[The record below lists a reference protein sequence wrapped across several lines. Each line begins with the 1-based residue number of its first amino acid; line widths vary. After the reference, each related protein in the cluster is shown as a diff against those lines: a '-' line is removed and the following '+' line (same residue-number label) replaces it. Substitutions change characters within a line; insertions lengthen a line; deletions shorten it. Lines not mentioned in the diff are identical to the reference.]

1 MKPVKKYKIA
11 RRLGAHIFEKT
22 QTAKFV
28 DSVNR
33 RGAKK
38 GGKRPKPLSGYAEQ
52 MYEKQ
57 RIRFS
62 YGVSEK
68 QFSNYVKVA
77 TTTRG
82 HVPAES
88 LSAQLESRLDNVVY
102 RMGFAPTRR
111 MARQMTSHGHFCV
124 NGVRST
130 VPSQQIKVGDEITV
144 RTGSKTSVMFQDLA
158 VKNKDLSIPSWMTVS
173 YDTLSGKVKG
183 KPVSTDSAFDFNK
196 VIEFYSR

>member
-22 QTAKFV
+22 QTAKFA

-33 RGAKK
+33 RGVKK

-77 TTTRG
+77 TKTHG
-82 HVPAES
+82 VKPAEM
-88 LSAQLESRLDNVVY
+88 LSAQLESRLDNIVY

-130 VPSQQIKVGDEITV
+130 VPSREIHVGDEITV
-144 RTGSKTSVMFQDLA
+144 RGGSQKSVMFTDLVA
-158 VKNKDLSIPSWMTVS
+158 KNKDTSVPSWISVNLEA
-173 YDTLSGKVKG
+173 LSGKVKG
-183 KPVSTDSAFDFNK
+183 KPTLVESAFDFNR

>member
-11 RRLGAHIFEKT
+11 RRLGSHIFEKT
-22 QTAKFV
+22 QTAKFA
-28 DSVNR
+28 DALNR

-77 TTTRG
+77 TATHG
-82 HVPAES
+82 VKPAES
-88 LSAQLESRLDNVVY
+88 LFVQLESRLDNVVY

-111 MARQMTSHGHFCV
+111 MARQMVSHGHFCV
-124 NGVRST
+124 NGVRTT
-130 VPSQQIKVGDEITV
+130 VPSRKVHQDDEITV
-144 RTGSKTSVMFQDLA
+144 REGSKKSVMFTDL
-158 VKNKDLSIPSWMTVS
+158 VTKNKDLAIPSWMTVNME
-173 YDTLSGKVKG
+173 TLSGKVKG
-183 KPVSTDSAFDFNK
+183 KPTSFDTAFDFNK

>member
-22 QTAKFV
+22 QTAKFA

-77 TTTRG
+77 TST
-82 HVPAES
+82 HKAVPAEL

-111 MARQMTSHGHFCV
+111 MARQMVSHGHFCV
-124 NGVRST
+124 NKVRT
-130 VPSQQIKVGDEITV
+130 TIPSREIHIGDEITV
-144 RTGSKTSVMFQDLA
+144 REGSKKSVMFQDLA
-158 VKNKDLSIPSWMTVS
+158 TKNKDLSIPSWINFDVSSMT
-173 YDTLSGKVKG
+173 GKIKG
-183 KPVSTDSAFDFNK
+183 KPTLVDSAFDFNR

>member
-11 RRLGAHIFEKT
+11 RRLGAHVFEKT
-22 QTAKFV
+22 QTAKFA
-28 DSVNR
+28 DSLNR
-33 RGAKK
+33 RGKKK

-62 YGVSEK
+62 YGISEK
-68 QFSNYVKVA
+68 QFSNYIKTSTSTHGA
-77 TTTRG
+77 S
-82 HVPAES
+82 PAETLAS
-88 LSAQLESRLDNVVY
+88 ILESRLDNIVY

-124 NGVRST
+124 NGTRTT
-130 VPSQQIKVGDEITV
+130 VPSRIVKEGEEITV
-144 RTGSKTSVMFQDLA
+144 RGGSQKSVMFAEMAAKMKDANVPPWLA
-158 VKNKDLSIPSWMTVS
+158 VNAENLSA
-173 YDTLSGKVKG
+173 KVKG
-183 KPVSTDSAFDFNK
+183 KPKMVDSGFDFNK

>member
-11 RRLGAHIFEKT
+11 RRLGAHVFEKT
-22 QTAKFV
+22 QTAKFA

-62 YGVSEK
+62 YGVSET

-77 TTTRG
+77 TSTKG
-82 HVPAES
+82 VKPAIS
-88 LSAQLESRLDNVVY
+88 LAEQLESRLDNIVF

-124 NGVRST
+124 NGVKT
-130 VPSQQIKVGDEITV
+130 TIPSREIHIGDEITV
-144 RTGSKTSVMFQDLA
+144 RGGSQKSIMFTDLA
-158 VKNKDLSIPSWMTVS
+158 VKTKDVSFPSWLAVNIES
-173 YDTLSGKVKG
+173 LSCKVKG
-183 KPVSTDSAFDFNK
+183 KPTTPDTAFDFNK

>member
-1 MKPVKKYKIA
+1 MKPVKKYKVA
-11 RRLGAHIFEKT
+11 RRLGAHVFEKT
-22 QTAKFV
+22 QTAKFA

-33 RGAKK
+33 RGTKK

-62 YGVSEK
+62 YGVSER

-77 TTTRG
+77 TSTHG
-82 HVPAES
+82 VSPAES
-88 LSAQLESRLDNVVY
+88 LFAQLESRLDNVVY

-111 MARQMTSHGHFCV
+111 MSRQMVSHGHFCV
-124 NGVRST
+124 NGTRTT
-130 VPSQQIKVGDEITV
+130 VPSREVHVNDEITV
-144 RTGSKTSVMFQDLA
+144 REGSKKSIMFQDLA
-158 VKNKDLSIPSWMTVS
+158 AKTKDLTTPPWITVNIAS
-173 YDTLSGKVKG
+173 LSGKIKG
-183 KPVSTDSAFDFNK
+183 KPKTFDTAFDFNK